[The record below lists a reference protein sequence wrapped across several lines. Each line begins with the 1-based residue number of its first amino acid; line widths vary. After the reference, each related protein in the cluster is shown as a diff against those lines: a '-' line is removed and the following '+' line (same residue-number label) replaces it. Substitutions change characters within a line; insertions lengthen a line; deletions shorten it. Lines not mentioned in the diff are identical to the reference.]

1 MPTVD
6 WHRQL
11 GIGHGSARAN
21 TCLATGKKNTISMD
35 ATCKQNSN
43 ETSAAFET
51 TVPQSTKENVP
62 QNTKENVDQG
72 MERDSQLV
80 GASHL
85 VYKQLVL
92 SKGYDYLGYKS
103 PLTLALNLVEILIH
117 LRILIEQ
124 S

>member
-1 MPTVD
+1 MMPTVD

-21 TCLATGKKNTISMD
+21 TRLTTGKKNTMD

-62 QNTKENVDQG
+62 QKTKENVDQG
-72 MERDSQLV
+72 MEHDSQLV

-92 SKGYDYLGYKS
+92 SKGYHYLGYKS
-103 PLTLALNLVEILIH
+103 PLTLALNLVAILIH

>member
-1 MPTVD
+1 
-6 WHRQL
+6 
-11 GIGHGSARAN
+11 
-21 TCLATGKKNTISMD
+21 MD

-43 ETSAAFET
+43 KTSAAFET

-80 GASHL
+80 G
-85 VYKQLVL
+85 VQTTCVVKRN
-92 SKGYDYLGYKS
+92 DYLDYKS

>member
-1 MPTVD
+1 M
-6 WHRQL
+6 
-11 GIGHGSARAN
+11 ARAN
-21 TCLATGKKNTISMD
+21 MLGDWKKNTISMD
-35 ATCKQNSN
+35 ATSKQNSN

-92 SKGYDYLGYKS
+92 SKGYDYLDYVYKS

>member
-1 MPTVD
+1 
-6 WHRQL
+6 
-11 GIGHGSARAN
+11 
-21 TCLATGKKNTISMD
+21 MD

-85 VYKQLVL
+85 VYKL
-92 SKGYDYLGYKS
+92 SWLQVPPYTRFEFGGNFNS
-103 PLTLALNLVEILIH
+103 LTYFD
-117 LRILIEQ
+117 
-124 S
+124 